1 MCTGSVPH
9 GQTPCA
15 WDQFHLG
22 HVPGL
27 PAKWLLILGGTHS
40 GKGQKCLWQALLS
53 FGGGHYTAS
62 GLLALVGSP
71 LNLKKLKVAV
81 TRFRGEGPVGGAC
94 TALHW

>member
-1 MCTGSVPH
+1 MAANSG
-9 GQTPCA
+9 G
-15 WDQFHLG
+15 G
-22 HVPGL
+22 HTV
-27 PAKWLLILGGTHS
+27 
-40 GKGQKCLWQALLS
+40 GKARNAFGRPS